1 MELALKITKTKSLC
15 IILVFLILS
24 GFGCKKTDQSPEI
37 QPIIVTNT
45 GEMVHVPA
53 GWFKMGSDSGED
65 DEKPVH
71 RIWVASFLIDKFE
84 VTQEQFIKLMNK
96 DISRFK
102 EDRNPVEQ
110 VSWANA
116 ALYCNARSRDEGLTP
131 CYDEETGKCD
141 FSVDGYRLPTEA
153 EWEYACL
160 AGHDTKYHYGN
171 YPNKLKIYGWYNENA
186 SKKTH
191 PIGEKRYNS
200 WGIHDMHGNVS
211 EWCNDVYEKKY
222 YTQSS
227 QKNPYGPA
235 EKPTSKFVV
244 RGGSWKSTANA
255 CRAAYR
261 DSSVPG
267 QIDGCF
273 ARDDI
278 GFRCGRN
285 APLNIISK
293 GAAIAT
299 SNKEVQD
306 ND

>member
-200 WGIHDMHGNVS
+200 WPERGN
-211 EWCNDVYEKKY
+211 
-222 YTQSS
+222 T
-227 QKNPYGPA
+227 
-235 EKPTSKFVV
+235 
-244 RGGSWKSTANA
+244 WK
-255 CRAAYR
+255 
-261 DSSVPG
+261 
-267 QIDGCF
+267 
-273 ARDDI
+273 
-278 GFRCGRN
+278 
-285 APLNIISK
+285 
-293 GAAIAT
+293 
-299 SNKEVQD
+299 
-306 ND
+306 